1 MKTQIITILGIVLMI
16 SLVSAIYPGDVNIK
30 DLSSDMETYSN
41 YTITGNTSA
50 INISVNNLIATIV
63 IPVDYMPGDFEITFF
78 GYKAGSI
85 VEEHYSPSS
94 SSGSYIYPGTK
105 PITNTTNETE
115 EDTIVEDQV
124 ISEPEPIVEP
134 EEKGASW
141 FILVL
146 ILMFIILVIILITW
160 YFANKRSKY

>member
-1 MKTQIITILGIVLMI
+1 MFSETVLIPNVNGGPRNCMAC
-16 SLVSAIYPGDVNIK
+16 SDTSVNTRTCCLVSTAV
-30 DLSSDMETYSN
+30 T
-41 YTITGNTSA
+41 
-50 INISVNNLIATIV
+50 
-63 IPVDYMPGDFEITFF
+63 
-78 GYKAGSI
+78 
-85 VEEHYSPSS
+85 
-94 SSGSYIYPGTK
+94 
-105 PITNTTNETE
+105 
-115 EDTIVEDQV
+115 